1 MNFNSNNH
9 TIMYWNEINKTYKN
23 TILYIDAIIINLI
36 SLEILLNSI
45 IEFVFYFFLFV
56 FKKKL

>member
-9 TIMYWNEINKTYKN
+9 TVMYWYDINKTYKN
-23 TILYIDAIIINLI
+23 MILYIDAIIINLI

-45 IEFVFYFFLFV
+45 IEVVF
-56 FKKKL
+56 